1 MRSIRDIRN
10 LPTDDVYLSALEIEN
25 EIVWPLGKAS
35 DEFYDVTIALETRT
49 VDIPEQQEYLKAQVD
64 DLIRQLKEIR
74 DKLEG

>member
-1 MRSIRDIRN
+1 MLSIRNPRS
-10 LPTDDVYLSALEIEN
+10 LPDDATYLDALEIEN

-35 DEFYDVTIALETRT
+35 DEISDALIAAEGRE
-49 VDIPEQQEYLKAQVD
+49 VDIIEQQEYLKAQVD